1 MFFFVIYFRQIS
13 IPGVKCGFRLDIGRN
28 NGISLVM
35 NWLSVA
41 EIAKLTRIPAPTARR
56 YASLFKDFLGGR
68 KLGRVTKY
76 PDDSAVI
83 FEKISRMYGE
93 GKVTAEIDEALRGEF
108 TRTID
113 VEQPPQ
119 PPALAGEMFAELAG
133 AFNGVMG
140 KVASCMEVIA
150 DQKSVIERQQDDIH
164 KLKTAFVLL
173 ARSQKKMKQL
183 PASFEGLPEEFLLQT
198 QALEQKDAEIEEIAL
213 KLSFDTSDIK
223 AKLQILESELVRLRK
238 DRREMEKF
246 LQDKIDRLK
255 DASS

>member
-1 MFFFVIYFRQIS
+1 
-13 IPGVKCGFRLDIGRN
+13 
-28 NGISLVM
+28 M

-56 YASLFKDFLGGR
+56 YASLFKDFLNGR
-68 KLGRVTKY
+68 KMGRITKY
-76 PDDSAVI
+76 PEDCVVI
-83 FEKISRMYGE
+83 FEKISRMYSD
-93 GKVTAEIDEALRGEF
+93 GKVTAEIEDALRREY
-108 TRTID
+108 TRTIE
-113 VEQPPQ
+113 VEHQADA
-119 PPALAGEMFAELAG
+119 PARGGEMFTELAG
-133 AFNGVMG
+133 VFNGVMG

-150 DQKSVIERQQDDIH
+150 DQKSIIERQQDDIQ

-183 PASFEGLPEEFLLQT
+183 PGESDIIPEEIVRQT
-198 QALEQKDAEIEEIAL
+198 QALERKDAEIEEMAL

-255 DASS
+255 DSAS

>member
-1 MFFFVIYFRQIS
+1 
-13 IPGVKCGFRLDIGRN
+13 
-28 NGISLVM
+28 M

-56 YASLFKDFLGGR
+56 YAALFKDFLGGR
-68 KLGRVTKY
+68 KMGRITKY
-76 PDDSAVI
+76 PEESVVV
-83 FEKISRMYGE
+83 FERVSRMYGE
-93 GKVTAEIDEALRGEF
+93 GKVTAEIEDALRLEF

-113 VEQPPQ
+113 VEHATGAVAA
-119 PPALAGEMFAELAG
+119 PAHEAFADLADVFK
-133 AFNGVMG
+133 GVMG

-150 DQKSVIERQQDDIH
+150 DQKSVIERQQDDIQ

-183 PASFEGLPEEFLLQT
+183 PPGSDFLPDEILEQT
-198 QALEQKDAEIEEIAL
+198 RALEAKDAEIEEMAL

-238 DRREMEKF
+238 DRREMEKY
-246 LQDKIDRLK
+246 LQDKIARLK
-255 DASS
+255 DASA